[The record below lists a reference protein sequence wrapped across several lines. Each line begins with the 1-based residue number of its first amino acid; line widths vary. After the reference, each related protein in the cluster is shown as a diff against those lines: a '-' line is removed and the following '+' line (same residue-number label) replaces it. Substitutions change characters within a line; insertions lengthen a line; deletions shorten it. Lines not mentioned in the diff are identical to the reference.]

1 MSNFC
6 ILIPTINRAD
16 LLLEA
21 LAEYDKCYPNTRI
34 LILDTGKQSLGSSNP
49 NVTIFGIPE
58 PMGVARA
65 WNCLISIAGGYYKE
79 ENFLILNDDVIL
91 TKGESDIHKI
101 INRGN
106 DNTFHVC
113 RTAYNWSSFI
123 LRKSIYDNI
132 GLFDEDFEKCYFEDN
147 DYHYRMKLAGV
158 KIKYEDDLNPDIYR
172 NSMTIQKDP
181 LLGNYINNKELFIKK
196 WGGMPGEE
204 TYENPYNKP
213 SDYLTI
219 IK

>member
-21 LAEYDKCYPNTRI
+21 LAEYDKCYPNTKI
-34 LILDTGKQSLGSSNP
+34 IVLDTGKQSLGSSNP

-65 WNCLISIAGGYYKE
+65 WNCLISIAGGYHKE

-91 TKGESDIHKI
+91 TKTESDIHKI

-123 LRKSIYDNI
+123 LRKSIYDNV

-172 NSMTIQKDP
+172 NSMTIEKDP
-181 LLGNYINNKELFIKK
+181 SLGNYINNRDLYVKK
-196 WGGMPGEE
+196 WGGAPEE
-204 TYENPYNKP
+204 EKYETPYNKP